1 MAHAITTVD
10 LRGAQWASIP
20 YNSSAYGSITSDEDA
35 QRYREFIVEF
45 LQQLGWGEDHDVMD
59 GTDAAATLIYAP
71 ECPDPGELDFDLC
84 ELDDHVFFELMV
96 LADNA
101 RDKS

>member
-35 QRYREFIVEF
+35 ERYHDFIVDF
-45 LQQLGWGEDHDVMD
+45 LRELGWGEDHELMT
-59 GTDAAATLIYAP
+59 GTDEAATQIYAP
-71 ECPDPGELDFDLC
+71 GCPDLDEPDFDIC

-96 LADNA
+96 LADAA
-101 RDKS
+101 R